1 VETTLTIRLPKK
13 QRDALKRRAGA
24 EGRTESALVR
34 EILDREVNR
43 GFDFEK
49 VRHLVGSLR
58 LDRKKMRGDAWA
70 EYIRR
75 MNWRK

>member
-13 QRDALKRRAGA
+13 QRDALKRRARA

-58 LDRKKMRGDAWA
+58 LDRKEMRGDAWA